1 MYKAALSNEAKRG
14 RNKFSGYKPKRKQ
27 INGRNKVKKKISL
40 VLLTVLM
47 ICSCGK
53 KQDLANSA
61 SPTKYVDSHDITN
74 NNLNTNMLSL
84 TEEQMNMILPYIKY
98 GCYAIIAVGIAAV
111 AYTTPIAYNYIFS
124 PAGTLIMKGLSKFC
138 RIYCHQNHK
147 KWVELIPH
155 IEVCLNT
162 TVASTT
168 WYTPVELMFE
178 AKRPNLFE
186 EILPEIT
193 GGETDQEEIQ
203 DKIANAYERIKEKIN
218 KRKKRRR
225 RGNPNW
231 KPSLH
236 EKVLLKIQPY

>member
-1 MYKAALSNEAKRG
+1 MEENNVQIRFSAVRHPQSNPCER
-14 RNKFSGYKPKRKQ
+14 F
-27 INGRNKVKKKISL
+27 
-40 VLLTVLM
+40 
-47 ICSCGK
+47 
-53 KQDLANSA
+53 
-61 SPTKYVDSHDITN
+61 
-74 NNLNTNMLSL
+74 
-84 TEEQMNMILPYIKY
+84 
-98 GCYAIIAVGIAAV
+98 
-111 AYTTPIAYNYIFS
+111 
-124 PAGTLIMKGLSKFC
+124 MKEISKFC

-236 EKVLLKIQPY
+236 EKVLLKIQTY

>member
-84 TEEQMNMILPYIKY
+84 TEEQMYMILPYIKY

-124 PAGTLIMKGLSKFC
+124 PAGTLIMKGLSKIPKIGKIDFIIKQAAKPFLSQSST
-138 RIYCHQNHK
+138 RVEIAPNDPKNPIYTA
-147 KWVELIPH
+147 PPPS
-155 IEVCLNT
+155 
-162 TVASTT
+162 ST
-168 WYTPVELMFE
+168 E
-178 AKRPNLFE
+178 
-186 EILPEIT
+186 
-193 GGETDQEEIQ
+193 G
-203 DKIANAYERIKEKIN
+203 
-218 KRKKRRR
+218 
-225 RGNPNW
+225 
-231 KPSLH
+231 
-236 EKVLLKIQPY
+236 